1 MIQFPF
7 SIFDQR
13 LVKILPYLKSEG
25 ITLLGRSIFLQ
36 GLLLKDSKYWPDF
49 INSKFVAHHKNFK
62 EYLEK
67 EKISL
72 LEASLGFA
80 SKQKLLDFILIG
92 VTNIRELQEI
102 NRIWN
107 KVNTNKNHFFNN
119 LDNWSWQNK
128 ADLDPRLWP
137 N

>member
-102 NRIWN
+102 NRISEKLKFYLISN
-107 KVNTNKNHFFNN
+107 LLILMLIIVNGII
-119 LDNWSWQNK
+119 
-128 ADLDPRLWP
+128 R
-137 N
+137 